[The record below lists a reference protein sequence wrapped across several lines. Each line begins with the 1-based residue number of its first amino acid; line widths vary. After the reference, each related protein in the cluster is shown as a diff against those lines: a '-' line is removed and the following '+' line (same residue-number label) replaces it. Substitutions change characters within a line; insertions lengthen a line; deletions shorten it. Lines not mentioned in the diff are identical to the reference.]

1 MQGLFA
7 DRNLLFRDKKSS
19 VRTNAN
25 HMELLINLSFIIWFI
40 AFSKFLIS
48 DHGLGRYMILLTL
61 ILLNTVG
68 AYAVENYWG
77 KIAGTSVCILG
88 AWGLSRFV
96 FHHMSR
102 FPAPR
107 CIAAEEETAG
117 VPYGSKQ
124 KEPNETVSQE
134 KHQQTNIAH
143 KTSIRSSWIKRA
155 AFQKRKKTEHK

>member
-1 MQGLFA
+1 
-7 DRNLLFRDKKSS
+7 
-19 VRTNAN
+19 
-25 HMELLINLSFIIWFI
+25 MELLINLSFIIWFI

-68 AYAVENYWG
+68 AYAVENYLG
-77 KIAGTSVCILG
+77 AIAGTSVCIMG
-88 AWGLSRFV
+88 AWGLSCFV

-107 CIAAEEETAG
+107 CIAAEEETAS

-124 KEPNETVSQE
+124 KEQNETVSQE
-134 KHQQTNIAH
+134 KHQQTIIAH
-143 KTSIRSSWIKRA
+143 QTTIRSSWIKRA
-155 AFQKRKKTEHK
+155 TCKKRKKRTENK